1 MITHIYGTD
10 TYRVKEYLKEHAA
23 GAIIGEDGL
32 KMQGLFDQAPVI
44 LYDPPAKT
52 RIPEDLEVFIV
63 SEKPVKRTGGSA
75 SPGGGKLKAKNAV
88 ELNILKGAE
97 IISWIKS
104 EAKRQGFA
112 IDAEAV
118 KLLAQN
124 YRDTWQTKLTLDML
138 CNYAAD
144 ATIRARDVTILAPTV
159 SEEKIFD
166 LTDAIAGR
174 QKGQAVVLLSRQ
186 LEQGSD
192 PYYLFSM
199 IVGQFRNM
207 IAPKRAGVH
216 PYASGKAAGFAK
228 RFQPGELP
236 IFYRRLSALEHGVK
250 GGEYDITDGLY
261 KFIFSL

>member
-1 MITHIYGTD
+1 MITNVYGTD
-10 TYRVKEYLKEHAA
+10 TYRIKEYLHEHAA
-23 GAIIGEDGL
+23 GAIIGEEGL
-32 KMQGLFDQAPVI
+32 KTQGLFDQAPVI
-44 LYDPPAKT
+44 LYDPPAKLK
-52 RIPEDLEVFIV
+52 IPEDLDVFV
-63 SEKPVKRTGGSA
+63 VTEKKPKT
-75 SPGGGKLKAKNAV
+75 KENLV
-88 ELNILKGAE
+88 ELNLLKGPEVA
-97 IISWIKS
+97 SWIKN

-112 IDAEAV
+112 IDADAV
-118 KLLAQN
+118 SLLAKQ
-124 YRDTWQTKLTLDML
+124 YRDTWQIKLTLDML
-138 CNYAAD
+138 CNYAVD
-144 ATIRARDVTILAPTV
+144 ATIRARDVTTLAPTV

-216 PYASGKAAGFAK
+216 PYAAGKAAGFAK

-236 IFYRRLSALEHGVK
+236 TFYRRLSALEHSVK
-250 GGEYDITDGLY
+250 EGEYDITDGLY